1 MKRAKRELLKKCR
14 KSKGSQ
20 SLVAS
25 ELGISTVYVRMI
37 ENGTYTPGR
46 DLMFKFSNYF
56 GEPVEELFPDF
67 FDNLS
72 LV

>member
-1 MKRAKRELLKKCR
+1 MRR

-56 GEPVEELFPDF
+56 GEPVEKLFPDF

>member
-1 MKRAKRELLKKCR
+1 MKSAKRRLFYECR
-14 KSKGSQ
+14 KSKGTQ

-37 ENGTYTPGR
+37 ENGTFTPGR

-56 GEPVEELFPDF
+56 NEPVENLFPDY
-67 FDNLS
+67 FDNFS

>member
-1 MKRAKRELLKKCR
+1 MKRAKREVFRKCR

-56 GEPVEELFPDF
+56 GEPVEKLFPDF